1 MDKIAISLLATEPYN
16 RASIFKAFYK
26 LEQWINRAS
35 DGYLFNTRKI
45 TASTTLVLSDSIVLV
60 DATAGAVTVTL
71 PPALNAE
78 DKRYTIKKIDASGN
92 AVTIDGNGAETIDG
106 SATKSLA
113 TQYKAYEIVSQNG
126 AWWIVSLV

>member
-16 RASIFKAFYK
+16 RASIYKAFYK
-26 LEQWINRAS
+26 IEQWISRAS
-35 DGYLFNTRKI
+35 DGYLFHTRRI
-45 TASTTLVLSDSIVLV
+45 TASATLILNDSIVLV

-78 DKRYTIKKIDASGN
+78 EKRFTIKKVDASGN

-106 SATKSLA
+106 AATKSLA
-113 TQYKAYEIVSQNG
+113 AQYNAYDIVSQNG
-126 AWWIVSLV
+126 AWWIVSQI